1 MGSSTSTGAD
11 TTKAVRL
18 LNQAGVTVASIAA
31 DLRVTR
37 ATVYR
42 WRAGTRRPN
51 KVNFVALRELVRDL
65 LLNATAGRA
74 LACQAQV
81 DILQAAVDALMT
93 PGEVA
98 AADQLAARVRDTMA
112 AARGEAMD
120 AERRSVTGRVDPFA
134 VVDRDPAMELAIGTF
149 A

>member
-1 MGSSTSTGAD
+1 VTSTGAD
-11 TTKAVRL
+11 TARAVRL
-18 LNQAGVTVASIAA
+18 LNQAGATVASIAA
-31 DLRVTR
+31 DLSVTR
-37 ATVYR
+37 PTVYR

-51 KVNFVALRELVRDL
+51 PVNFVALRELVRDL
-65 LLNATAGRA
+65 LLNAMAGRA

-98 AADQLAARVRDTMA
+98 AADQLAAQVRDTMA
-112 AARGEAMD
+112 AARGEAMA
-120 AERRSVTGRVDPFA
+120 AERSVTGRVDPFA
-134 VVDRDPAMELAIGTF
+134 VVDRDRDMDLAIGAF